1 MTALDWIFTAIA
13 VTWVLEFILFRN
25 RGTGEGSAVERR
37 SFLLIF
43 AALSATISAAAI
55 VGEMR
60 QFETAAPWLKSIGI
74 IFFGIGV
81 FLRYWGIIHLK
92 AQFTRHVTVQQGD
105 GIVSTGPYR
114 KLRHPLYTGLLMI
127 AVGMALFF
135 QSIIIAVVG
144 GAVVGWALARR
155 MDGEEELLIKE
166 FGEEYRE
173 WMKRRARLIPFI
185 Y

>member
-1 MTALDWIFTAIA
+1 MTALDWVFTAIA
-13 VTWVLEFILFRN
+13 VIWILEFILFRN
-25 RGTGEGSAVERR
+25 RGTGEESAVERR

-43 AALSATISAAAI
+43 AALSATIIAAAF

-60 QFETAAPWLKSIGI
+60 QVESATPWLKAIGV
-74 IFFGIGV
+74 IFFGTGV

-92 AQFTRHVTVQQGD
+92 TQFTRHVTVQQGD

-114 KLRHPLYTGLLMI
+114 KLRHPLYTGLLLI

-135 QSIIIAVVG
+135 QSIIMAVIG
-144 GAVVGWALARR
+144 GVLVGWTLVRR

>member
-13 VTWVLEFILFRN
+13 ILWIFEFILFRN
-25 RGTGEGSAVERR
+25 RGTTQEDKVEKR

-43 AALSATISAAAI
+43 GALAGTITAAAI
-55 VGEMR
+55 IGEMR
-60 QFETAAPWLKSIGI
+60 LFETAMPWLKMMGI
-74 IFFGIGV
+74 LLFAAGV
-81 FLRYWGIIHLK
+81 FLRYWGILHLK

-114 KLRHPLYTGLLMI
+114 KLRHPLYTGLLFI
-127 AVGMALFF
+127 AIGMALFF
-135 QSIIIAVVG
+135 QSIVAAIFG
-144 GAVVGWALARR
+144 GVLVGWALTKR
-155 MDGEEELLIKE
+155 MDGEEAMLTEE

-173 WMKRRARLIPFI
+173 WMKRRSRLIPFI

>member
-13 VTWVLEFILFRN
+13 VIWILEFVLFRN
-25 RGTGEGSAVERR
+25 RGTGEESPVERR
-37 SFLLIF
+37 SFRLIF
-43 AALSATISAAAI
+43 SALSATILAAAL

-60 QFETAAPWLKSIGI
+60 QVETAMLWLKSIGI
-74 IFFGIGV
+74 IFFGVGV
-81 FLRYWGIIHLK
+81 FLRYWGILHLK

-135 QSIIIAVVG
+135 QSILAAVLG
-144 GAVVGWALARR
+144 GACVGWALARR
-155 MDGEEELLIKE
+155 MDSEEALLLAE

>member
-1 MTALDWIFTAIA
+1 MTVLNWIFTAIA
-13 VTWVLEFILFRN
+13 LIWILEFILFRN
-25 RGTGEGSAVERR
+25 RGTDEESPVERR

-43 AALSATISAAAI
+43 AALAATILAAAF

-60 QFETAAPWLKSIGI
+60 QFETAMPWLKAIGI

-81 FLRYWGIIHLK
+81 FLRYWGILHLK

-114 KLRHPLYTGLLMI
+114 RLRHPLYTGLLLI
-127 AVGMALFF
+127 AIGMALFF
-135 QSIIIAVVG
+135 QSIIAAILG
-144 GAVVGWALARR
+144 GALVGWALVRR
-155 MDGEEELLIKE
+155 MDGEEDLLIKE

>member
-1 MTALDWIFTAIA
+1 MTALDWVFTAIA
-13 VTWVLEFILFRN
+13 VIWILEFILFRN
-25 RGTGEGSAVERR
+25 RGTGEESPVERR
-37 SFLLIF
+37 SFLLIL
-43 AALSATISAAAI
+43 AALSATILAAAL

-60 QFETAAPWLKSIGI
+60 RFEMTATWFKMIGI
-74 IFFGIGV
+74 LFFGTGV

-92 AQFTRHVTVQQGD
+92 AQFTRHVTVQEGD

-114 KLRHPLYTGLLMI
+114 KLRHPLYTGLLLI

-135 QSIIIAVVG
+135 QSILTAIIG
-144 GAVVGWALARR
+144 GALVGWALVRR
-155 MDGEEELLIKE
+155 MDGEEELLVKE